1 MFSLIKILTVARQ
14 DNLSGHQAGRQ
25 KQKLS
30 LPRLPPEYRIQAWW
44 LVAVFC
50 IHIRIVT
57 SCSCPH
63 VLL

>member
-44 LVAVFC
+44 LVAVLVKISTC
-50 IHIRIVT
+50 IIPGMVI
-57 SCSCPH
+57 PNG
-63 VLL
+63 